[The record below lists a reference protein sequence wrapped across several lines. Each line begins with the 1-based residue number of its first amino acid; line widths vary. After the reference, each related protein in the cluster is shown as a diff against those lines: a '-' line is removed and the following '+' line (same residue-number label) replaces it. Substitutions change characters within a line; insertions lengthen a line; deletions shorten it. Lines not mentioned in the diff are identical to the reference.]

1 MCLGRVLIRLKQFV
15 ETLLLQSFHIV
26 SFVVIRQLILV
37 VEQLRSCCQHYNL
50 VVVVELS
57 LLYDVAEL
65 WIFVLRLLIRYFR
78 SQQVVED

>member
-15 ETLLLQSFHIV
+15 ESLLLQSFHIV

-37 VEQLRSCCQHYNL
+37 VEQLRSCRQHYNL
-50 VVVVELS
+50 VVVVELG

-65 WIFVLRLLIRYFR
+65 WIFVLGLLIRYFR